1 MKSLFIGT
9 VNLVVLAASAA
20 LFAAEEHHAAPIS
33 QIIYPA
39 INFLI
44 FAYILKRFALP
55 PVMGFLAA
63 RRESVV
69 KTVADA
75 ADEKRRAEA
84 VVADY
89 RSRLAKLD
97 REIEGIRS
105 ELRTEGER
113 DKARIL
119 REAEELAAKIK
130 SDAGL
135 QVEQEFKAARY
146 RLRREI
152 AAGARQAAQALLQTQ
167 ITDADHKRLAEEF
180 VANLGARR

>member
-9 VNLVVLAASAA
+9 VNLVMLAGAAA

-69 KTVADA
+69 KTVAEA
-75 ADEKRRAEA
+75 ADEKRRADA
-84 VVADY
+84 FVADY
-89 RSRLAKLD
+89 RNRLAKLEQ
-97 REIEGIRS
+97 EIEGIRS
-105 ELRTEGER
+105 ELRAEGER

-146 RLRREI
+146 RVRREI
-152 AAGARQAAQALLQTQ
+152 AGRAREAAEALLQTQ
-167 ITDADHKRLAEEF
+167 ITEADHKRLAEEF
-180 VANLGARR
+180 VADLGGPR